1 MNFLVAYDD
10 SDSDT
15 EDGGQPHEPQVT
27 EARPVHPVLLQQQ
40 SDATPPPP
48 GLNTLGGSSSFGKD
62 FSLTDKC
69 LVSYTK
75 DNSTYKGISNSPIKM
90 PVLPAQKRPLPSTGG
105 VVKPYVP
112 KRLRQ
117 EQTNMAAE
125 VHCDTSV
132 KSHDHISHSAKKIY
146 RVSEYLGPH
155 LSVKYGSSGIPKKVV
170 FEMREHAGAVNRVQ
184 WCPVKQYSHL
194 LLSASMDGTC
204 KVWDAI
210 DSGKSLCTISC
221 HRAAVRDA
229 QWSSCGRKILT
240 GGFDTFLHL
249 TDVET
254 GKDLFTAKNECK
266 ISAIRFHPQDQNL
279 FICGGFSPVITA
291 HDVRMGKERYTCPSL
306 ALHPKESVF
315 AAQTNGNYI
324 ALFSAQRPYK
334 MNKKRRFEGHK
345 VEGFAVGCQF
355 SPDGSVIVTGSSE
368 GNVVFYNY
376 HTSKIIRTFP
386 SQGSACRHSL
396 LDQGLRGVHR
406 EVDKWLRH
414 SLVTSPRV
422 IDCTC
427 FPAERSARS
436 GPEDGRD
443 LWTVQR
449 TRVMAQANMADNS
462 GGESWETNRR
472 TGRRREHGS
481 CPCWAGAESVEEP
494 QPMASH
500 TAWSNDVHI
509 Q

>member
-291 HDVRMGKERYTCPSL
+291 HDVRMGKVINVYKAAVQQHFDLLFLPDGKEFLSTTDCVSRDSADRTIIAWDFTTTAKVSNQIFHERYTCPSL

-427 FPAERSARS
+427 FPVS
-436 GPEDGRD
+436 GVLRI
-443 LWTVQR
+443 
-449 TRVMAQANMADNS
+449 S
-462 GGESWETNRR
+462 GSG
-472 TGRRREHGS
+472 H
-481 CPCWAGAESVEEP
+481 
-494 QPMASH
+494 
-500 TAWSNDVHI
+500 DKK
-509 Q
+509 